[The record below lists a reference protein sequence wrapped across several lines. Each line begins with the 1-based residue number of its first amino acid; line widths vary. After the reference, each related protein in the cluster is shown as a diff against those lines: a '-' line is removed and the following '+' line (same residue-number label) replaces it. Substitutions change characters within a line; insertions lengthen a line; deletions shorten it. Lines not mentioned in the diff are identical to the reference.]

1 MLQPI
6 YLYGNAVLRKV
17 AEDMPSDYEGKQ
29 QLVDDL
35 FETLYKSGNGI
46 GLAAPQI
53 GVSLRAFV
61 IDLSPIDDDEH
72 PEWKDFKKV
81 FLNAHIIETSGKDVT
96 MEEGCLSLPGMDG
109 KVTRKDTVRIAYEDE
124 NGVKHE
130 DVFTGYP
137 ARVIQHEYDH
147 LDGHLYIDRMS
158 PLGRQLVKGKL
169 GKIEKGKVSCGYKVK
184 KAGK

>member
-72 PEWKDFKKV
+72 P
-81 FLNAHIIETSGKDVT
+81 
-96 MEEGCLSLPGMDG
+96 
-109 KVTRKDTVRIAYEDE
+109 
-124 NGVKHE
+124 
-130 DVFTGYP
+130 
-137 ARVIQHEYDH
+137 
-147 LDGHLYIDRMS
+147 
-158 PLGRQLVKGKL
+158 
-169 GKIEKGKVSCGYKVK
+169 
-184 KAGK
+184 